1 MSIFDNLINYV
12 NGAQTASATY
22 TPSKPYTGGLPSG
35 TVKKGNRSTNVKH
48 VQNFLNWCINA
59 KLSVDGYCGKYTTAA
74 IKKYQKTYKLKV
86 DGIFGAASKKKAQS
100 IIAKYAPKPAPV
112 KTNTLTDKLLDACA
126 TQAEWMKNSKYKWQS
141 NPTVAKSKTYG
152 TCVTYVACVLQ
163 RIGYLDSGK
172 YVWHDT
178 KGKVYGA
185 TSKMTVI
192 YPSNTT
198 LKAYKSSLKAGDI
211 VIDGSKSDVQG
222 GSHIFVLTGQWS
234 GDKPIIWDNHSAQ
247 QKGGKSYVYSRNRNL
262 IAVIR
267 LK

>member
-1 MSIFDNLINYV
+1 MIFDKIKEYV
-12 NGAQTASATY
+12 ASAQTVSATY
-22 TPSKPYTGGLPSG
+22 TPAKSYTGSLPTG
-35 TVKKGNRSTNVKH
+35 TVKKGSKGTNVKH
-48 VQNFLNWCINA
+48 VQTFLNWCINA
-59 KLSVDGYCGKYTTAA
+59 GLKVDGYCGKYTTAA
-74 IKKYQKTYKLKV
+74 IKKYQKTYSLKV
-86 DGIFGAASKKKAQS
+86 DGIFGPASKKKAQS
-100 IIAKYAPKPAPV
+100 IIAKYAPKPATT
-112 KTNTLTDKLLDACA
+112 KTPTLTDKLLEACA
-126 TQAEWMKNSKYKWQS
+126 TQAVWMKNSKYKWQS

-185 TSKMTVI
+185 NSKMTVI
-192 YPSNTT
+192 YPSNKT

-211 VIDGSKSDVQG
+211 VIDGDKSDVQG

-247 QKGGKSYVYSRNRNL
+247 QHSGKTYTYSRNRNL